1 MFNLNFKDKYKV
13 VHINNELGDFSI
25 GGAGTYMNEIYRYR
39 NGEEG
44 FVYMNLCDP
53 YADYRADG
61 FLEQEDILVLH
72 KDECYKLESI
82 DCEIIVVQFY
92 EFAYCLTDKLI
103 RDKKIVYVVHSV
115 PTPEP
120 PPINDPFGGNDDVR
134 DKFDR
139 LCNVANVIVCVSEAE
154 KRKLSDIYPHYAS
167 KIKVVYNGITFGE
180 EIIPNE
186 NYKSSRKVFG
196 YIGRA
201 DYRKGI
207 LECIR
212 ELRSIDCELRI
223 ACPKNDEAY
232 IKSILEYVEAANMQ
246 DRIKLYGWCVGKRKE
261 KFLKSL
267 DALIIP
273 SLYEPFG
280 YVALEAMQYG
290 LPVITSRNGGLD
302 EIFEGYKYKYN
313 PYKRGELKKQ
323 IHDFQNDEN
332 DEIEEQQRIMLENM
346 KRFSSE
352 KMSKKYKEIW
362 YGI

>member
-13 VHINNELGDFSI
+13 VHINNELGDYSI

-53 YADYRADG
+53 YADYSANG
-61 FLEQEDILVLH
+61 FPEQEDILVLY
-72 KDECYKLESI
+72 KDEYQKLNNI
-82 DCEIIVVQFY
+82 DCEIFVVQFY
-92 EFAYCLTDKLI
+92 EFAFYLTEEMI

-120 PPINDPFGGNDDVR
+120 APLYDPFGGNDDVR
-134 DKFDR
+134 EKFER
-139 LCNVANVIVCVSEAE
+139 LCEVSSVIICVSEAE
-154 KRKLSDIYPHYAS
+154 KRKLSNIYPNYAE
-167 KIKVVYNGITFGE
+167 KVKVVHNGITFNKDVV
-180 EIIPNE
+180 INE
-186 NYKSSRKVFG
+186 NYKNSRKIFG

-212 ELRSIDCELRI
+212 ELKNIDCELRI

-232 IKSILEYVEAANMQ
+232 IKSIMEYIEAADMQ
-246 DRIKLYGWCVGKRKE
+246 DRVTLYGWCVGKRKE
-261 KFLKSL
+261 NFINSL

-290 LPVITSRNGGLD
+290 LPVITSNNGGLD
-302 EIFEGYKYKYN
+302 EIFEGYRYKYN
-313 PYKRGELKKQ
+313 PYKRGELEKQ
-323 IHDFQNDEN
+323 IIDFKNSTDE
-332 DEIEEQQRIMLENM
+332 EIRMQQEIMLKNM
-346 KRFSSE
+346 RRFTSE
-352 KMSKKYKEIW
+352 EMSRKYKEIW
-362 YGI
+362 YAI